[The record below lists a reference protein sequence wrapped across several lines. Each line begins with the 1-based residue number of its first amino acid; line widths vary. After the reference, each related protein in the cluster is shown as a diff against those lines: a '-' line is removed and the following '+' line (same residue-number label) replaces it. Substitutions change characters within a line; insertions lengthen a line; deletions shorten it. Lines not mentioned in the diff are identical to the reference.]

1 MVSVIGRYNGSDLGG
16 KWKMVHKYF
25 GIVVVLGAILLSAC
39 SVEKTEQKV
48 KENTTVEDKVIVDSS
63 TTELN
68 PFELSAKEEEVYFNF
83 QNDINLKHLSGLEP
97 KSIAKLYVKAGFD
110 KKYDVQYAL
119 YTDREGY
126 VQWSKEEDKKIP
138 ESDRGSDEQNI
149 KRFKNI
155 DKGTFV
161 QTSEYEGHIEFDSGE
176 GTNGFQMIKNEDGV
190 WQVSFLPIQ

>member
-1 MVSVIGRYNGSDLGG
+1 MVSVIGRYNGSDLGE

-161 QTSEYEGHIEFDSGE
+161 QTSEYEGYIEFDSGE

>member
-1 MVSVIGRYNGSDLGG
+1 MVSVIGRYNVSDFGG
-16 KWKMVHKYF
+16 EIRMVHKYF
-25 GIVVVLGAILLSAC
+25 GIVVVLGTILLSAC
-39 SVEKTEQKV
+39 STEKTEQKA
-48 KENTTVEDKVIVDSS
+48 KENTTVEDKKIVDIS

-68 PFELSAKEEEVYFNF
+68 PFDLSAKEEVVYSNF
-83 QNDINLKHLSGLEP
+83 QNDLNLNHLSGVEP
-97 KSIAKLYVKAGFD
+97 IGIAKLYVKAGFD

-126 VQWSKEEDKKIP
+126 VQWSNEEDKKIP
-138 ESDRGSDEQNI
+138 ESDRGSDEQNR
-149 KRFKNI
+149 KQFKNI

-161 QTSEYEGHIEFDSGE
+161 QTSDYEGYIEYDTGE